1 MLKSIS
7 KPQAERIDPND
18 LAFWSQ
24 VRSQFIPENGHV
36 YLNNAA
42 LGMPPKPVRDD
53 VAEGFRLMSENP
65 SKAKKEFPSY
75 LENELRPALAEF
87 LGAEIDE
94 IALARNATEG
104 LYHIVNGLNLVR
116 GDQVLVTSQEHP
128 SAMRP
133 WQVRAE
139 RDGIEIKEIHIP
151 SPLISED
158 DIVERISGAI
168 DKNTKVL
175 FFCHVTRGGY
185 LYPVKRLCTLARDR
199 GLISAVDGAQAVGML
214 NVDLATTGCDL
225 YTNSLHKWF
234 LGPAGTGF
242 LYVNRSM
249 QSSFRTLYAP
259 AAESGEDAR
268 IYEIQGTYDFPVRAA
283 LGTSL
288 DFLNRIGISNIEN
301 RLRNLSDYLRMA
313 LRNVPKLRLLTD
325 SSHEISSPGS
335 TIFEFE
341 GMSVVRWP
349 GLMQEEAKI
358 HVDDHNRDGHQG
370 IRISTHY
377 YNTRSQID
385 QCVEL
390 LKEMVRR
397 EG

>member
-1 MLKSIS
+1 MLKTIS
-7 KPQAERIDPND
+7 KPQTQHIDPKD
-18 LAFWSQ
+18 IAFWSQ
-24 VRSQFIPENGHV
+24 VRSQFILEAGHT
-36 YLNNAA
+36 YFNNAA

-53 VAEGFRLMSENP
+53 VAAGFRLMSENP
-65 SKAKKEFPSY
+65 SKAKRIFPSY
-75 LENELRPALAEF
+75 LEDELRPALADF
-87 LGAEIDE
+87 LGAEADE

-104 LYHIVNGLNLVR
+104 LYHIVNGLSLVR

-133 WQVRAE
+133 WKVRAE

-151 SPLISED
+151 SPLFSED
-158 DIVERISGAI
+158 DIIERISGAI
-168 DKNTKVL
+168 DENTKVL

-199 GLISAVDGAQAVGML
+199 GLISAIDGAQAVGML
-214 NVDLATTGCDL
+214 NVDLADVGCDL

-242 LYVNRSM
+242 LYVNRSIR
-249 QSSFRTLYAP
+249 SSFRTLYTP
-259 AAESGEDAR
+259 AAEIGEDAR
-268 IYEIQGTYDFPVRAA
+268 VYEIQGTYDLPVRAA

-288 DFLNRIGISNIEN
+288 DFLNRIGILNIEN
-301 RLRNLSDYLRMA
+301 RLRSLSDYLRMA
-313 LRNVPKLRLLTD
+313 LLSVPKLRLLTD
-325 SSHEISSPGS
+325 SSHQISSPGS

-341 GMSVVRWP
+341 GFSAVRWP
-349 GLMQEEAKI
+349 GIMQEQAKI
-358 HVDDHNRDGHQG
+358 HIDDHDRDGHKAL
-370 IRISTHY
+370 RISTHY
-377 YNTRSQID
+377 YNSQSEIE
-385 QCVEL
+385 QCVEQ